1 MKNSAKIISI
11 LFHPLLMPSIGFL
24 ILFNSGTYLAYLPLD
39 YKKMILI
46 IVTICTLVIPLSMI
60 PFFLY
65 QKIIFSVHMSEKRE
79 RYIPLLVS
87 FLLFLFCFYLLQRIR
102 IPPAYHAFCLGCVI
116 SAGTAF
122 IITSKWKISAHMI
135 GIGGLIGLIAY
146 LIFYLQV
153 NLELYLA
160 LAILVAGMTGTAR
173 MMLDAHKPSEVY
185 IGFLVGLTVIPA
197 VMFIY

>member
-1 MKNSAKIISI
+1 
-11 LFHPLLMPSIGFL
+11 
-24 ILFNSGTYLAYLPLD
+24 
-39 YKKMILI
+39 
-46 IVTICTLVIPLSMI
+46 
-60 PFFLY
+60 
-65 QKIIFSVHMSEKRE
+65 
-79 RYIPLLVS
+79 
-87 FLLFLFCFYLLQRIR
+87 
-102 IPPAYHAFCLGCVI
+102 
-116 SAGTAF
+116 
-122 IITSKWKISAHMI
+122 MI